1 MIFIREKLYGEL
13 QEGNG
18 ADNGNFEIGMSD
30 RFLQFKLFISSYIFI
45 VLEAITAA
53 S

>member
-1 MIFIREKLYGEL
+1 MVNLKRVMVLTMEILK
-13 QEGNG
+13 
-18 ADNGNFEIGMSD
+18 IGMSD

-45 VLEAITAA
+45 VLKAITAA